1 MSPLG
6 RIGQVVATTSLGAIG
21 AIHLLWA
28 SGASWP
34 ASSRKRLARQVI
46 GSDEMPSA
54 GACLVVGGGM
64 LTGSAIIAGAGG
76 THTLAKAARVAA
88 ALAFLLRGT
97 MNGARVTAL
106 LGRPGPHRRFVELD
120 RRIYRPLCLIT
131 GAAIV
136 LAVRGD
142 RRR

>member
-46 GSDEMPSA
+46 GSDGMPSA
-54 GACLVVGGGM
+54 
-64 LTGSAIIAGAGG
+64 
-76 THTLAKAARVAA
+76 
-88 ALAFLLRGT
+88 
-97 MNGARVTAL
+97 
-106 LGRPGPHRRFVELD
+106 
-120 RRIYRPLCLIT
+120 